1 MSGTAG
7 EARELLRLLVTFRR
21 RLRQEVLLRGLL
33 RGGSAGLSLVAL
45 IAIAARLL
53 QRDIP
58 GEALVAALTLPM
70 LVALAITLL
79 RWPSTARTARVADR
93 RLDLK
98 ERLATAV
105 ELVERGAHDEA
116 SGLARIQ
123 ISDASRA
130 AQSSRD
136 RWPSPLSHVR
146 RELMTTAALA
156 GLVASLVF
164 WPGLEEPAPLP
175 PDRPTDTPAIGAP
188 SDASSESENEETR
201 PDATEPEEAGTEP
214 SNASLS
220 PDAVSED
227 EAGGLSDEQ
236 REAFDRLGEALDQI
250 SAGRAAA
257 EQIEQGNYEAA
268 AEELANLGAEADQ
281 LSDEAKEQLADALRE
296 FAEDFN
302 GDQPELTEAAERA
315 ADALEGDDYD
325 EQREALTELGQALE
339 DAANGTPP
347 DDQLAAQDGADG
359 DGEDGAQGAGDG
371 ADSGDQ
377 QAGDDG
383 GSQAGTGDGAGD
395 REGQDGE
402 SGAGDGE
409 DGGSDVASDEPDAE
423 ANGASERQRAAAL
436 DQPRRLDA
444 LGEPDEIPARLLPD
458 GASAGAAD
466 ESDPELLD
474 EGQPSRAAGGP
485 AGIQDTGSVSAE
497 YNRVPRD
504 RQQVVRNY
512 FNGQ

>member
-7 EARELLRLLVTFRR
+7 EARELLCLLASFRR

-45 IAIAARLL
+45 IAISARLL

-58 GEALVAALTLPM
+58 GAALFAALTLPI

-79 RWPSTARTARVADR
+79 RWPSTAQTARVADR

-105 ELVERGAHDEA
+105 ELVEGRRHHEEI
-116 SGLARIQ
+116 GLARVQ
-123 ISDASRA
+123 ISDANRA
-130 AQSSRD
+130 AQSSCA
-136 RWPSPLSHVR
+136 RWPSPLSRVR

-156 GLVASLVF
+156 GLVASLIF
-164 WPGLEEPAPLP
+164 WPGADESTPVP
-175 PDRPTDTPAIGAP
+175 PDRLPETPAIGVP
-188 SDASSESENEETR
+188 FDGSSEPEDTETG
-201 PDATEPEEAGTEP
+201 PDIPETEEAGTEP
-214 SNASLS
+214 SDAPLS
-220 PDAVSED
+220 PDTVSD
-227 EAGGLSDEQ
+227 DAAGGPSDEQ
-236 REAFDRLGEALDQI
+236 REAFDRLAEALDQI

-281 LSDEAKEQLADALRE
+281 LSEEAKEQLAEALRE
-296 FAEDFN
+296 FAEDFR
-302 GDQPELTEAAERA
+302 GTQPDLAEAAEQA

-339 DAANGTPP
+339 DAANGTPT
-347 DDQLAAQDGADG
+347 DDQLAAENDPDGA
-359 DGEDGAQGAGDG
+359 GENGAEGAGDG
-371 ADSGDQ
+371 ADGGDQ
-377 QAGDDG
+377 QSGDDG

-395 REGQDGE
+395 GEGQDGE
-402 SGAGDGE
+402 SG
-409 DGGSDVASDEPDAE
+409 GSETASDEPDAD
-423 ANGASERQRAAAL
+423 ANGAGARQRAAAL

-458 GASAGAAD
+458 GASAGVAD
-466 ESDPELLD
+466 ESNPELLD